1 MTVSQLEPIL
11 QFLKTALFLIE
22 DTENQFIRPE
32 VEKCQHYN
40 PQPSCSLSSQALNVP
55 GKVYNIY
62 NILALYYGNIGIVLS
77 VIVFDYIYRP

>member
-40 PQPSCSLSSQALNVP
+40 PQPQCSLSSQALNVP
-55 GKVYNIY
+55 GKVHVYIHIY
-62 NILALYYGNIGIVLS
+62 NILALYYGNIEIVLS
-77 VIVFDYIYRP
+77 VIVFDYI